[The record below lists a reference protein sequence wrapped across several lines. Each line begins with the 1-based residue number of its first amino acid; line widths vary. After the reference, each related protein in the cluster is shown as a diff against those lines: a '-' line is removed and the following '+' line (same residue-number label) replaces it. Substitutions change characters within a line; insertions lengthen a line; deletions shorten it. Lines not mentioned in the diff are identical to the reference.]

1 MNQQFFGNSRLAIQ
15 RAQQLHQFFTQSVI
29 YDQFKYTAKMPQ
41 YPKIVFLQ
49 SNSFIRNLVEKQFV
63 QYSIIDG
70 QKSSGEDGVAR
81 LAEQVQL
88 QSTQSNGALLF
99 GYPNTT
105 AEAERLDRLLDGINL
120 AIRFKLSESLAQKI
134 AGSFLSCQSC
144 GKIFNTSLPFITPTH
159 PGYLNNC
166 QTPSKCALESSSSP
180 TDQVNAEVVNYYQQ
194 KGAYLE
200 YEINEEHL
208 QYDSQEFFEKLDNAV
223 ATHIKV

>member
-1 MNQQFFGNSRLAIQ
+1 MNQQFFGNARLAIQ
-15 RAQQLHQFFTQSVI
+15 RAQQLHLFFTESVL

-49 SNSFIRNLVEKQFV
+49 QNPFVRNLVEKQFV
-63 QYSIIDG
+63 QFSIIDAS
-70 QKSSGEDGVAR
+70 KTTGEDNVAR

-88 QSTQSNGALLF
+88 QSTQTNGALLF
-99 GYPNTT
+99 GFPNN
-105 AEAERLDRLLDGINL
+105 AVEAEKLDRLLDGVNL

-134 AGSFLSCQSC
+134 AGSYLSCQSC
-144 GKIFNTSLPFITPTH
+144 GKVFNTSLPFVTPTH
-159 PGYLNNC
+159 PGYQNNC
-166 QTPSKCALESSSSP
+166 QTPSKCALEQSSAP
-180 TDQVNAEVVNYYQQ
+180 ADQINAEVANYYQQ

-208 QYDSQEFFEKLDNAV
+208 LYDSQEFFEKLDNAV